1 MNKTSFLTVFVM
13 IGCTV
18 TLLISYLV
26 YDSRLE
32 SLASHA
38 NYSPIQN
45 EENDDNTPEKVSSET
60 SSNTTEVEK
69 LTSEQI
75 DSLTENMSENV
86 RALVTSRLK
95 AGEKIQLLI
104 IGSSSINEGNPGYG
118 NLLTYSLSQSYGELI
133 ETTTKSFDGTTANLV
148 NELDNNF
155 IDWSKEYDI
164 VLMEGMNLSNNG
176 EVIVEDSVEHIELI
190 NERVKQNVKDAV
202 LIVHPSQ
209 PLASAIYY
217 PVEVDSFKTYMTDR
231 GYTYID
237 HWIDWPIENK
247 EEMNNYLTEDS
258 SPNKEGAALWAS
270 ALSTFFTG
278 K

>member
-13 IGCTV
+13 IGCV
-18 TLLISYLV
+18 ITLIISYLV
-26 YDSRLE
+26 YDSRLD
-32 SLASHA
+32 SVATHA
-38 NYSPIQN
+38 DSSAIQK
-45 EENDDNTPEKVSSET
+45 EENDGNASEKVPSET
-60 SSNTTEVEK
+60 SSKTTESEK

-75 DSLTENMSENV
+75 DSLTENMSEDV
-86 RALVTSRLK
+86 RVLVTSRLK

-104 IGSSSINEGNPGYG
+104 IGSSFINEGNPGYG
-118 NLLTYSLSQSYGELI
+118 NLLTTSLSQSYGEWI
-133 ETTTKSFDGTTANLV
+133 EPTTKSFDGTTANLV

-190 NERVKQNVKDAV
+190 NEQLKSYVNDGV

-237 HWIDWPIENK
+237 HWTEWPIGNK
-247 EEMNNYLTEDS
+247 EEMNTYLTEDS